1 MDLWTWPDIAID
13 DAKGTAD
20 NIDRSTV
27 IGYEVEATDGG
38 IGTVDE
44 TTEEAGAATLVV
56 DTGWW
61 IFGRKRLL
69 PAGTISRIDHLDGKV
84 YLRCS
89 KEDIKAAPDYDAG
102 WLGDEAYRSTLN
114 THYNR

>member
-20 NIDRSTV
+20 NIDRRSV
-27 IGYEVEATDGG
+27 IGYDVQATDGA
-38 IGTVDE
+38 IGKVDE

-69 PAGTISRIDHLDGKV
+69 PAGTITEIDHDDAKV

-89 KEDIKAAPDYDAG
+89 KDQVKAAPDYDAG
-102 WLGDEAYRSTLN
+102 WIGDHAYRDTL
-114 THYNR
+114 TSHYG